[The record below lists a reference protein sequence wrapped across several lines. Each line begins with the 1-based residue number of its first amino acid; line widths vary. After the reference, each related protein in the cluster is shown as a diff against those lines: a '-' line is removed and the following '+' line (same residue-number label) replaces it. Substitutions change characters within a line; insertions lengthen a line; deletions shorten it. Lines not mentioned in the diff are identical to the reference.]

1 MKRTIN
7 VFRENV
13 AALLKARHEDGA
25 SLAFWC
31 RHDKSWMSKIL
42 TGERVAKMGDID
54 AIADFFGLS
63 PYQLFQPGISL
74 MTERRVA
81 ERRSGKERRKSDHR
95 PDFDVMV
102 QTFRRQRPPEVPKKD
117 PRVRMLGTDKGTKR

>member
-1 MKRTIN
+1 MKQTVY

-42 TGERVAKMGDID
+42 TGERVVSLRDID

-63 PYQLFQPGISL
+63 PYQLFQPGISPI
-74 MTERRVA
+74 TERRIS
-81 ERRSGKERRKSDHR
+81 ERRSGKDRRAARRESENHTFVRSFQRKQTDPDPGARIEGSRRK
-95 PDFDVMV
+95 V
-102 QTFRRQRPPEVPKKD
+102 
-117 PRVRMLGTDKGTKR
+117 KR

>member
-1 MKRTIN
+1 MKQTVY

-42 TGERVAKMGDID
+42 TGERVVSLRDID

-63 PYQLFQPGISL
+63 PYQLFQPGISP

-81 ERRSGKERRKSDHR
+81 ERRSGRDRRGARREPENHTFVR
-95 PDFDVMV
+95 AFQRE
-102 QTFRRQRPPEVPKKD
+102 QTDPD
-117 PRVRMLGTDKGTKR
+117 PRVRMEGSRKKGKRRAE